1 MIVTISFSALDTLH
15 CTLHPALIE
24 WECVRHEGVRFVLL
38 QQPQRVAEWSSLGL
52 KCVIVFMYLSV
63 CVRVRKG
70 VLLPVCA
77 DTFVCLKHSINIYE
91 LQYFPIPIYTI

>member
-1 MIVTISFSALDTLH
+1 MK
-15 CTLHPALIE
+15 
-24 WECVRHEGVRFVLL
+24 HEGVRFVLL
-38 QQPQRVAEWSSLGL
+38 QQPQKVAEWSSLGL

-77 DTFVCLKHSINIYE
+77 DTFVCLKHSTNIYE
-91 LQYFPIPIYTI
+91 LQDFPIPIYTI

>member
-1 MIVTISFSALDTLH
+1 MIVTILLY
-15 CTLHPALIE
+15 TLHPALIE

-38 QQPQRVAEWSSLGL
+38 QQPQKGCRMVKLRL
-52 KCVIVFMYLSV
+52 KVCDCVYVSV
-63 CVRVRKG
+63 CMCVF
-70 VLLPVCA
+70 VCLKESA